1 MLSKKKLQY
10 FKKRLQDDRD
20 KSLRILR
27 GDETIREIR
36 ESDKLPLD
44 EADQAQSLASQT
56 LTYSMRKRE
65 MEKIREIE
73 AALMRIEDGTFGICE
88 ETGDEIEERRL
99 EVQPWTRVSLE
110 AARELEA
117 NRRQIAAN
125 RGPIAEAI

>member
-117 NRRQIAAN
+117 NRLQIAAN